1 MTGPRTTPEVPPYL
15 PHIGQMPVMNAQ
27 DGTKAD
33 LPAAVGRVNGES
45 DIVAER
51 SGGDV
56 HTSSPRP
63 IPAEPVEPPLD
74 PEHKAEEERREAT
87 KNAGDDQAHPG
98 AEPTD

>member
-1 MTGPRTTPEVPPYL
+1 
-15 PHIGQMPVMNAQ
+15 MNAQ
-27 DGTKAD
+27 NTTSDD

-63 IPAEPVEPPLD
+63 IPAEPVEPPPD
-74 PEHKAEEERREAT
+74 PERKAEQERREAAEHT
-87 KNAGDDQAHPG
+87 GEEQERPG
-98 AEPTD
+98 TEPTD

>member
-1 MTGPRTTPEVPPYL
+1 
-15 PHIGQMPVMNAQ
+15 MPVMNAQ
-27 DGTKAD
+27 DGTNTD

-63 IPAEPVEPPLD
+63 VPAEPIEPPPN
-74 PEHKAEEERREAT
+74 PERKAEEERHETAT
-87 KNAGDDQAHPG
+87 DAGQERPG
-98 AEPTD
+98 AEPTG